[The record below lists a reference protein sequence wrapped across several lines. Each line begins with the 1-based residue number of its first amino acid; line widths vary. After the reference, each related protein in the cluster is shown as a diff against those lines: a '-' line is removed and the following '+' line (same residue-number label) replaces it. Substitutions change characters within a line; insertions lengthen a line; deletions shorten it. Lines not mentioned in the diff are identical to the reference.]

1 MFRICFKVVCKG
13 GVIVFD
19 ELNDADYPGE
29 SIALK
34 ELADINKI
42 RVEQSDILPDRT
54 YWIIE

>member
-1 MFRICFKVVCKG
+1 MCKGG

>member
-1 MFRICFKVVCKG
+1 MCKG

-34 ELADINKI
+34 ELTDINKI